1 MAADYYTILGIS
13 KTANENEIKAAF
25 RRLAKLYHP
34 DKNPSNPDAKLKFEQ
49 VLKAYE
55 TLIHPAKRRRYD
67 FSIHSTTTQQYQTHY
82 SKGKQQKEW
91 SFTEEELKRRQY
103 YQTYYKK
110 QQHTQVEEKPKN
122 NYTDFKYILFATPL
136 AVALLMMIISMFTE
150 QPSTQKPQA
159 KIELLKPEKTEK
171 QFKNGFTPYSS
182 HFGQITTFDTKNT
195 VSFNNT
201 TGYDLVI
208 ALFENKTDHYLQH
221 TLLED
226 KSTVEFSMLPN
237 QGVYW
242 KCLIGET
249 WNPKKWV
256 NNNTILGC
264 FDTIVQVQN
273 WKNIPVTF
281 DQKTHSQLFFL
292 TLLSEDSKNKQYI
305 SNEESFFKK

>member
-1 MAADYYTILGIS
+1 MADYYTILGVS
-13 KTANENEIKAAF
+13 KTANENDIKAAF

-34 DKNPSNPDAKLKFEQ
+34 DKNPTNPDAKLKFEQ

-67 FSIHSTTTQQYQTHY
+67 YSIQSASTQPFQTHHQ
-82 SKGKQQKEW
+82 KGKHQKEW
-91 SFTEEELKRRQY
+91 SFTDEELKRRQY

-110 QQHTQVEEKPKN
+110 QQKTQVEEPAKN

-150 QPSTQKPQA
+150 QPNTQQSEA
-159 KIELLKPEKTEK
+159 KIELVKPEKIEK
-171 QFKNGFTPYSS
+171 QFKDGFTPYSGL
-182 HFGQITTFDTKNT
+182 FGQIRTFDTKNAI
-195 VSFNNT
+195 SFNNN

-208 ALFENKTDHYLQH
+208 ALFENKTNKYLQH
-221 TLLED
+221 TFLED

-242 KCLIGET
+242 KCLIGKN
-249 WNPKKWV
+249 WNPEKRV
-256 NNNTILGC
+256 NNNQIVGC
-264 FDTIVQVQN
+264 FDSIVQIQN
-273 WKNIPVTF
+273 WKNTPILF
-281 DQKTHSQLFFL
+281 DGKTYTQLFFL
-292 TLLSEDSKNKQYI
+292 TLLSDDLKDKQYI